1 MFYKYE
7 LKNIDNQNVLF
18 LYSTLKYE
26 FSVEINNDNF
36 LEKVSRDYI
45 KINNINFDGHK
56 IYFVVD
62 GIIVKNID
70 IDDNSTSD
78 EYLPDQFFVNIRMN
92 DRSFSEITLRK
103 YLINILL
110 PYYNMDLTIEV
121 LKSICIL
128 YNTYAYK
135 LMVEKGYID
144 CKDVYSNMI
153 TFNRSKANTKDTNLI
168 NSIINQTAGVFLTY
182 NGNYILPFIHYSNSG
197 KTKSNNLYP
206 YLSSVNCLWDLLSD
220 NYINLYE
227 FSYKEIND
235 KLKINID
242 SKANVKYNH
251 ILNKISFNDIKYS
264 VEEVKSI
271 LNLKS
276 NNINIILNKENIQF
290 ITVGCG
296 NSMGLSLYGAKEIEK
311 NSGTCYDI
319 LRYFFPKVK
328 ICKYIKR
335 PTKA

>member
-92 DRSFSEITLRK
+92 DGSFSEITLRK

-153 TFNRSKANTKDTNLI
+153 TFNRSKANTKDTNL
-168 NSIINQTAGVFLTY
+168 SDYQ
-182 NGNYILPFIHYSNSG
+182 YS
-197 KTKSNNLYP
+197 K
-206 YLSSVNCLWDLLSD
+206 
-220 NYINLYE
+220 
-227 FSYKEIND
+227 KEIIEYRFETT
-235 KLKINID
+235 LQF
-242 SKANVKYNH
+242 SR
-251 ILNKISFNDIKYS
+251 L
-264 VEEVKSI
+264 
-271 LNLKS
+271 
-276 NNINIILNKENIQF
+276 IQY
-290 ITVGCG
+290 TVAG
-296 NSMGLSLYGAKEIEK
+296 
-311 NSGTCYDI
+311 
-319 LRYFFPKVK
+319 
-328 ICKYIKR
+328 
-335 PTKA
+335 